1 MNAQE
6 RVQVGRTAVT
16 VSRLSLGTVPL
27 GNLYEEVSDAD
38 AQAVVDAC
46 WNHGIR
52 FYDTAPVYG
61 FGIAEQRLGRALAA
75 RPRGEYTL
83 ATKVGRLLRCDAPF
97 DASMAPDGVPFF
109 KGTPPVNPVF
119 DFSYDGVVRSLEES
133 LERLRLGRVDIVHIH
148 DPDDHFPEAL
158 EGAYR
163 ALDDLRS
170 QGVIGAVS
178 VGMSQSAML
187 ARFARES
194 DCDCFLL
201 AGRYTLLDQSGL
213 DELLPLCAEKHISIL
228 MGGVYNSGILADPER
243 TAFYNYVPAAPSL
256 VERALRIK
264 AVCERHGV
272 PLKAAALQF
281 PLGHSAVASVITGV
295 RSVQEIDENAA
306 LFAVEI
312 PDDMW
317 EELRA
322 EKLLPEAIPVPA
334 RRVSQT

>member
-1 MNAQE
+1 M
-6 RVQVGRTAVT
+6 
-16 VSRLSLGTVPL
+16 
-27 GNLYEEVSDAD
+27 
-38 AQAVVDAC
+38 
-46 WNHGIR
+46 
-52 FYDTAPVYG
+52 
-61 FGIAEQRLGRALAA
+61 
-75 RPRGEYTL
+75 
-83 ATKVGRLLRCDAPF
+83 
-97 DASMAPDGVPFF
+97 
-109 KGTPPVNPVF
+109 
-119 DFSYDGVVRSLEES
+119 
-133 LERLRLGRVDIVHIH
+133 ERLRLGRVDIVHIH